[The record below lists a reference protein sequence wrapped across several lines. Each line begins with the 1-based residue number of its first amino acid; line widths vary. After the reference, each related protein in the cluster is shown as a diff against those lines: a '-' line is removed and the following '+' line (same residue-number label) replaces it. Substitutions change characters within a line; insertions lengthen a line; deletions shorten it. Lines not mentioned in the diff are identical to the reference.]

1 MTRSTEAAVLVFDGD
16 CGFCTS
22 SVHWLLE
29 RVRTPVEAIPYQR
42 IELEDYGLTE
52 EGVRRY
58 VWWIDPL
65 GRKYR
70 GHRAVGKALESAGGL
85 WPLVGRSMQTPP
97 LTWLAAAGYR
107 LVARY
112 RGYLPG
118 GTPACRLPP
127 GDGQRPR

>member
-29 RVRTPVEAIPYQR
+29 RVRTPVEAVPYQR

-52 EGVRRY
+52 TDVRRY
-58 VWWIDPL
+58 AWWIDPI
-65 GRKYR
+65 GRRYR
-70 GHRAVGKALESAGGL
+70 GHEAVGKALEGAGGL
-85 WPLVGRSMQTPP
+85 WPLVGRLMRLPP
-97 LTWLAAAGYR
+97 LTWLAAVGYR
-107 LVARY
+107 LVARF

-118 GTPACRLPP
+118 GVPACRRSG
-127 GDGQRPR
+127 GDGSQSR